1 MSYSLLAGVSAI
13 WKPIISLL
21 DWMNSGIGN
30 FGWTVVVFSI
40 MLRLLILPLD
50 IWQKLTMRKQKAK
63 MDAIRPQLEK
73 IQKQY
78 ANRPDLLRQKQ
89 YELQKGTMNIFTSCL
104 PMIFTLVIFTLVFQG
119 FREYIVNY
127 NQTIVSNLYNDVYID
142 FFKNPEYVD
151 SILQAYNN
159 ALVTSGKS
167 VVETYL
173 DPSTASGFING
184 FVPSYAYIS
193 DAGLIDQLNATLVT
207 GYKPEGWLWV
217 KNVFMSDTWAN
228 VIPSFSNFTS
238 TRIGG
243 VGATLPEMAGVSYDQ
258 LMTPIINTYNKT
270 SFWNMSKWNGYFIL
284 PILSIATSLFSTKL
298 QQKMQPVQMTGDEAQ
313 QKQQRIMT
321 KVMTYMMPLVLG
333 FFAIM
338 YSSAFAIYYFVSN
351 LVTTITSISFNLI
364 VKSVDKKKES
374 QPIIIQPISAQPK
387 SGKKS
392 NKAKK

>member
-127 NQTIVSNLYNDVYID
+127 NQTIVSNLYNDVYLQ
-142 FFKNPEYVD
+142 FFKDNAEAI
-151 SILQAYNN
+151 SQACGIQYMNGN
-159 ALVTSGKS
+159 
-167 VVETYL
+167 
-173 DPSTASGFING
+173 DFIDGFT
-184 FVPSYAYIS
+184 PSYDYIRQ
-193 DAGLIDQLNATLVT
+193 AGLIDQLNATLVE
-207 GYKPEGWLWV
+207 GYKPEGWLWI

-238 TRIGG
+238 TRLGG
-243 VGATLPEMAGVSYDQ
+243 VGATPPEMAGVSYDQ
-258 LMTPIINTYNKT
+258 LMTPIINNYNKT
-270 SFWNMSKWNGYFIL
+270 SFWNMSRWNGYFIL
-284 PILSIATSLFSTKL
+284 PILSIATSFFSTTL
-298 QQKMQPVQMTGDEAQ
+298 QQKMQPVQMTGDETQ
-313 QKQQRIMT
+313 QKQQRIMNKT
-321 KVMTYMMPLVLG
+321 MTYMMPLVLG

-338 YSSAFAIYYFVSN
+338 YSAAFAIYYFVSN
-351 LVTTITSISFNLI
+351 FMTTVTTITFNLI
-364 VKSVDKKKES
+364 VKKADKKKEG
-374 QPIIIQPISAQPK
+374 QPIIIQPASQSK
-387 SGKKS
+387 NDKKS
-392 NKAKK
+392 NKAKR

>member
-1 MSYSLLAGVSAI
+1 MAIMSYSLLAGVSAI

-50 IWQKLTMRKQKAK
+50 IWQKVIMRKQKAK

-104 PMIFTLVIFTLVFQG
+104 PMIFTLVIFALVFQG

-127 NQTIVSNLYNDVYID
+127 NQTIVNNLYNDIYLQ
-142 FFKNPEYVD
+142 FFKDNAETI
-151 SILQAYNN
+151 SQACGIQ
-159 ALVTSGKS
+159 VMSGNDF
-167 VVETYL
+167 VE
-173 DPSTASGFING
+173 GFI
-184 FVPSYAYIS
+184 PSYDYIRQ
-193 DAGLIDQLNATLVT
+193 AGLIDKLNETLVN
-207 GYKPEGWLWV
+207 GYKPESWLWV
-217 KNVFMSDTWAN
+217 KNVFMSDTWSN

-243 VGATLPEMAGVSYDQ
+243 IGATLPEMAGVSYDQ
-258 LMTPIINTYNKT
+258 LMTPIINNYNKT
-270 SFWNMSKWNGYFIL
+270 SFWNMGRWNGYFIL
-284 PILSIATSLFSTKL
+284 PILSIATSFLSTTL
-298 QQKMQPVQMTGDEAQ
+298 QQKMQPMQMAGDEAQ
-313 QKQQRIMT
+313 QKQQRIMNKT
-321 KVMTYMMPLVLG
+321 MTYLMPVVLG

-338 YSSAFAIYYFVSN
+338 YSAAFAIYYFVSN
-351 LVTTITSISFNLI
+351 FMTMITSITFNLI
-364 VKSVDKKKES
+364 VKNVEKKKAN
-374 QPIIIQPISAQPK
+374 QPIIIQPKNVQSKNAQ
-387 SGKKS
+387 KS
-392 NKAKK
+392 NKAKR